1 MKWNVGFM
9 GLGIMGVAMA
19 RNIAKAGHDLTVYN
33 RTPSRARELIELGA
47 AEATSP
53 KSLAER
59 TDVVIAM
66 LTGPEALDALLW
78 GTDGAAQAFNADK
91 YFINMSTVS
100 PSYTRQLSERLKH
113 SGVHFV
119 DAPVSGSKKPAE
131 DATLVILAGGTGE
144 DVERLTPILLTM
156 GKKVVYCGAAGQGS
170 MMKMSVNLLLGS
182 MMEGLCE
189 AVNFAEVGGL
199 SADAFLDVVS
209 SGPMNCAMFQM
220 KSDMVRKGEFPP
232 QFPLKHMTKDL
243 KFVLDTAYETGAPVP
258 VGQMLLHLYRSGV
271 ARNLGEMDF
280 AAVMQLLRDLGS
292 AR

>member
-1 MKWNVGFM
+1 MKGKVGFM

-33 RTPSRARELIELGA
+33 RTASRARELTESGA
-47 AEATSP
+47 VAATSP
-53 KSLAER
+53 RTLAER
-59 TDVVIAM
+59 TDVIIAM

-78 GTDGAAQAFNADK
+78 GPDGAAEAFNADK
-91 YFINMSTVS
+91 FFINMSTVS
-100 PSYTRQLSERLKH
+100 PNYTRQLGERLAP

-131 DATLVILAGGTGE
+131 DATLVILAGGAAE
-144 DVERLTPILLTM
+144 DVERMTPLLLTM

-170 MMKMSVNLLLGS
+170 MMKMSINLLLGS

-199 SADAFLDVVS
+199 SADSFLEVVS
-209 SGPMNCAMFQM
+209 SGPMNCPMFQM

-258 VGQMLLHLYRSGV
+258 VGQVLLHLYRSGV
-271 ARNLGEMDF
+271 ARDFGEMDF
-280 AAVMQLLRDLGS
+280 AAVMQVLKELGA